1 MASNFEAAI
10 EARKKDGVPSYP
22 ASQTPWQEI
31 QRNYVGELA
40 NGGVLENAVKYQK
53 VKKDLPRDNH

>member
-1 MASNFEAAI
+1 
-10 EARKKDGVPSYP
+10 VPTYP
-22 ASQTPWQEI
+22 DSQTPWQEI

>member
-1 MASNFEAAI
+1 MLVSPEEI
-10 EARKKDGVPSYP
+10 EVRKKDGVPTYP
-22 ASQTPWQEI
+22 ASQTPLQEI

-40 NGGVLENAVKYQK
+40 NGCVLENAVKYQK

>member
-1 MASNFEAAI
+1 
-10 EARKKDGVPSYP
+10 VPTYP